1 MTHSVA
7 SAVGEL
13 DPIVKISRKLRVLM
27 THWDGSGNTPP
38 QRALARELS
47 RRGHDVHVLS
57 HDTLAEAVI
66 ADGGRFHTLPSAPQ
80 WNPAQ
85 PRTNEE
91 EGAFVVQNVV
101 GSSDFAADFLA
112 VRDAVRPDICLIDAM
127 LISTLNVAIERRLPF
142 AAINHIAWIREGAC
156 AGFLNSI
163 IATLPGAA
171 AGSTFFDLL
180 ERAPLVLATSY
191 PEFGTQRKTA
201 SNIHFVGPIR
211 EPVARDPWPRR
222 FPDRPFV
229 LVSLSS
235 MFQGQESTLR
245 NICEAVSVLP
255 IEVLVTTGRGIALD
269 ALSVS
274 GDVDVRSFVPHDTVL
289 PSADLVV
296 THAGLGTLM
305 YSAGAGK
312 PTLCLPNG
320 RDQNDNAARVEA
332 LGLGRTLSPD
342 APPAA
347 ISSAVMDMLGDQA
360 LRAVSRSF
368 ASGVSRFGELT
379 RAAEL
384 IERAVVAESLPQEGD
399 MITSAVVEPT
409 GSDVKLQY
417 RCFQSDLQPEN

>member
-1 MTHSVA
+1 MTHEIA
-7 SAVGEL
+7 PLVGEF
-13 DPIVKISRKLRVLM
+13 DPTVKRSRRLRVLM
-27 THWDGSGNTPP
+27 AHWDGSGNTPP
-38 QRALARELS
+38 QRALARELN

-66 ADGGRFHTLPSAPQ
+66 ADGGRFHALPSAPQ

-85 PRTNEE
+85 PRTSEE

-101 GSSDFAADFLA
+101 GSSAFAADFLA

-201 SNIHFVGPIR
+201 SHIHFVGPIR
-211 EPVARDPWPRR
+211 EPVAHDPWPRR
-222 FPDRPFV
+222 SPDRPFV

-255 IEVLVTTGRGIALD
+255 IEVLVTTGRGIAPN

-274 GDVDVRSFVPHDTVL
+274 GGVEARSFVPHDAVL
-289 PSADLVV
+289 PSVDLVV
-296 THAGLGTLM
+296 THAGFGTLM
-305 YSAGAGK
+305 YSAGSGK

-332 LGLGRTLSPD
+332 LGLGRTLSSD

-347 ISSAVMDMLGDQA
+347 ISSAVMDMLGDEA
-360 LRAVSRSF
+360 LRAASRSF

-379 RAAEL
+379 HAADL
-384 IERAVVAESLPQEGD
+384 IERAVDHVLGSTQGIGDNAAYVTTAGASQCLP
-399 MITSAVVEPT
+399 TS
-409 GSDVKLQY
+409 
-417 RCFQSDLQPEN
+417 F

>member
-1 MTHSVA
+1 MA
-7 SAVGEL
+7 
-13 DPIVKISRKLRVLM
+13 
-27 THWDGSGNTPP
+27 HWDGSGNIPP
-38 QRALARELS
+38 QRALARELN

-57 HDTLAEAVI
+57 HDSLAEAVI
-66 ADGGRFHTLPSAPQ
+66 ADGGRFHALPSAPQ

-85 PRTNEE
+85 PRTDEE

-101 GSSDFAADFLA
+101 GSSAFAADFLV

-127 LISTLNVAIERRLPF
+127 LISTLNVAIERRVPF
-142 AAINHIAWIREGAC
+142 AAINHIAWIREGGC

-163 IATLPGAA
+163 MATLPGAA

-201 SNIHFVGPIR
+201 SHIHFVGPIR
-211 EPVARDPWPRR
+211 EPVAHDPWPRR
-222 FPDRPFV
+222 SPDRPFV

-255 IEVLVTTGRGIALD
+255 IEALVTTGRGIAPN
-269 ALSVS
+269 ALPVS
-274 GDVDVRSFVPHDTVL
+274 AGVEARSFVPHDAVL
-289 PSADLVV
+289 PSVDLVV
-296 THAGLGTLM
+296 THAGFGTLM

-312 PTLCLPNG
+312 PSLCLPNG
-320 RDQNDNAARVEA
+320 RDQNDNAARAEA

-347 ISSAVMDMLGDQA
+347 ISGAVMDMLGDA
-360 LRAVSRSF
+360 GLRAASRSF

-379 RAAEL
+379 HAAEL
-384 IERAVVAESLPQEGD
+384 IERAV
-399 MITSAVVEPT
+399 
-409 GSDVKLQY
+409 
-417 RCFQSDLQPEN
+417 

>member
-1 MTHSVA
+1 MTHAVA
-7 SAVGEL
+7 TAVGES
-13 DPIVKISRKLRVLM
+13 DPIVESSRRLRVLM
-27 THWDGSGNTPP
+27 AHWDGSGNIPP
-38 QRALARELS
+38 QRALARELN

-57 HDTLAEAVI
+57 HDTLADAVS
-66 ADGGRFHTLPSAPQ
+66 ADGGRFHALPSAPQ

-85 PRTNEE
+85 ARTHEE

-101 GSSDFAADFLA
+101 GSSAFAADFLA
-112 VRDAVRPDICLIDAM
+112 ARDAVRPDICLIDAM
-127 LISTLNVAIERRLPF
+127 LISTLNVAIERRLRF

-201 SNIHFVGPIR
+201 SHIHFVGPIR
-211 EPVARDPWPRR
+211 EPVTHDPWPRQ

-245 NICEAVSVLP
+245 NICQAVSALP
-255 IEVLVTTGRGIALD
+255 IEALVTTGRGIAPN
-269 ALSVS
+269 AVSVS
-274 GDVDVRSFVPHDTVL
+274 GGVKARSFVPHDAVL
-289 PSADLVV
+289 PSVDLVV
-296 THAGLGTLM
+296 THAGFGTLM

-320 RDQNDNAARVEA
+320 RDQNDNAARMEA

-342 APPAA
+342 APPEA
-347 ISSAVMDMLGDQA
+347 ISSAVMDMLEDES
-360 LRAVSRSF
+360 LRAASKSF
-368 ASGVSRFGELT
+368 ASGVSRFGALT
-379 RAAEL
+379 HAAYL
-384 IERAVVAESLPQEGD
+384 IERG
-399 MITSAVVEPT
+399 VEPLAP
-409 GSDVKLQY
+409 D
-417 RCFQSDLQPEN
+417 QSGTVGVSSLRAVS

>member
-1 MTHSVA
+1 MTQAVA
-7 SAVGEL
+7 RAVGEL
-13 DPIVKISRKLRVLM
+13 DPIVKRPRRLRVLM
-27 THWDGSGNTPP
+27 AHWDGSGNTPP

-66 ADGGRFHTLPSAPQ
+66 ADGGRFHALPSAPQ

-101 GSSDFAADFLA
+101 GSSAFAADFLA

-127 LISTLNVAIERRLPF
+127 LISTLNLAIERRLPF

-163 IATLPGAA
+163 IATVPGAA

-191 PEFGTQRKTA
+191 PEFGTQPNTA
-201 SNIHFVGPIR
+201 SHIHFVGPIR
-211 EPVARDPWPRR
+211 ERVAHDPWPRR
-222 FPDRPFV
+222 SPDRPFV

-245 NICEAVSVLP
+245 NICEAVSDLP
-255 IEVLVTTGRGIALD
+255 IEVLVTTGRGIAPNS
-269 ALSVS
+269 LSIS
-274 GDVDVRSFVPHDTVL
+274 GDVEARSFVPHDAVL
-289 PSADLVV
+289 PSVDLVV
-296 THAGLGTLM
+296 THAGFGTLM

-347 ISSAVMDMLGDQA
+347 ISSAVMDMLGDKA
-360 LRAVSRSF
+360 LRAASRSF

-379 RAAEL
+379 HAADL
-384 IERAVVAESLPQEGD
+384 IERAVDHVLGSTQGTGGNAACVTTASASQCLPMSL
-399 MITSAVVEPT
+399 
-409 GSDVKLQY
+409 
-417 RCFQSDLQPEN
+417 

>member
-1 MTHSVA
+1 MTHEIA
-7 SAVGEL
+7 PAVGEFG
-13 DPIVKISRKLRVLM
+13 PAGKRSRRLRVLM
-27 THWDGSGNTPP
+27 AHWDGSGNTPP
-38 QRALARELS
+38 QRALARELN

-66 ADGGRFHTLPSAPQ
+66 ADGGRFHALPSAPQ

-101 GSSDFAADFLA
+101 GSPALAADFLA
-112 VRDAVRPDICLIDAM
+112 VQDAVRPDICLIDAM
-127 LISTLNVAIERRLPF
+127 LISTLNAAIERRLPF

-201 SNIHFVGPIR
+201 AHVHFVGPIR
-211 EPVARDPWPRR
+211 EPAAHDPWPRR
-222 FPDRPFV
+222 SPDRPFV

-255 IEVLVTTGRGIALD
+255 IEVLVTTGGGISPN

-274 GDVDVRSFVPHDTVL
+274 GGVEARSFVPHDAVL
-289 PSADLVV
+289 PSVDLVV
-296 THAGLGTLM
+296 THAGFGTLM

-320 RDQNDNAARVEA
+320 RDQNDNAARVQA
-332 LGLGRTLSPD
+332 LGLGRPLAPD

-347 ISSAVMDMLGDQA
+347 ISGAIMDMLGDA
-360 LRAVSRSF
+360 AVRGASRSF
-368 ASGVSRFGELT
+368 AAGVSRFGDLT
-379 RAAEL
+379 RAADL
-384 IERAVVAESLPQEGD
+384 IEREVENRVSRCSR
-399 MITSAVVEPT
+399 THSWSARALA
-409 GSDVKLQY
+409 S
-417 RCFQSDLQPEN
+417 SN

>member
-1 MTHSVA
+1 MTHA
-7 SAVGEL
+7 AAPAVDEL
-13 DPIVKISRKLRVLM
+13 DPIVKNSRKLRVLM
-27 THWDGSGNTPP
+27 AHWDGSGNIPP
-38 QRALARELS
+38 QRALARELN

-66 ADGGRFHTLPSAPQ
+66 ADGGRFHALPSTPQ
-80 WNPAQ
+80 WNPAE

-101 GSSDFAADFLA
+101 GSSAFAADFLA

-142 AAINHIAWIREGAC
+142 SAINHIAWIREGGC
-156 AGFLNSI
+156 AGFLSSI
-163 IATLPGAA
+163 MATLPGAA

-191 PEFGTQRKTA
+191 PEFGTQKNTA
-201 SNIHFVGPIR
+201 SHIHFVGPIR
-211 EPVARDPWPRR
+211 EPVADGPWPRQS
-222 FPDRPFV
+222 PDRPFV

-235 MFQGQESTLR
+235 MFQGQEATLR

-255 IEVLVTTGRGIALD
+255 IEVLVTTGRGISPN

-274 GDVDVRSFVPHDTVL
+274 GDVEARSFIPHDAVL
-289 PSADLVV
+289 PSVDLVV
-296 THAGLGTLM
+296 THAGFGTLM

-320 RDQNDNAARVEA
+320 RDQNDNAARMTA

-342 APPAA
+342 AAPAA
-347 ISSAVMDMLGDQA
+347 IGSAVMDMLGDDA
-360 LRAVSRSF
+360 LRAASRSF
-368 ASGVSRFGELT
+368 AACVPRFGELA
-379 RAAEL
+379 RAADL
-384 IERAVVAESLPQEGD
+384 IEKAV
-399 MITSAVVEPT
+399 
-409 GSDVKLQY
+409 
-417 RCFQSDLQPEN
+417 